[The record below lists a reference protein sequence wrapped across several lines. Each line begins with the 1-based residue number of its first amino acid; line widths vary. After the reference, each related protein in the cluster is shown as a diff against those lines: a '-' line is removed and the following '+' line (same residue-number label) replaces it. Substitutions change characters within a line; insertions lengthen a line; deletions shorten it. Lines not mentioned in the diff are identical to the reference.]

1 MLTYTPEQPNAGY
14 GQLVVRVDDATAI
27 PALAD
32 EIRRTLPPR
41 FPNALL
47 RVEAFDRL
55 RADGVAG
62 RAAVVDGAVSRL
74 RPVVLAAGAM
84 STAPSATG

>member
-47 RVEAFDRL
+47 RVELLMFGPQIDADVAVRFSGPIPQSCAASRMRRWRSIAR
-55 RADGVAG
+55 RA
-62 RAAVVDGAVSRL
+62 
-74 RPVVLAAGAM
+74 
-84 STAPSATG
+84 